1 MGLYMN
7 KIFRLCA
14 AGMLAVAFY
23 GCDSSDSAKPVAPED
38 EKAQTDAES
47 KDDPKTESGTDQ
59 KEGDSSEVK
68 DGEQSETKEDTKEN
82 TDSKDSTSVETEQG
96 SSKAESI
103 DPDSTQSEDIKA
115 LEVVIRDFAAGYPDF
130 ENFQSYAYESQ
141 TQDDNFDTWTY
152 PGYADNADWL
162 ERRAIPS
169 GYDTYGCG
177 NSTTPQYGIPVGAN
191 AHPHDLSS
199 TTGARLSTPDY
210 INAVLDQSSYV
221 WYGEFGMCNGQQ
233 RGSMRGFAHELCSDA
248 AASWTDTDEGRRCD
262 KVCNSYIWAQK
273 VYITPGMVKQ
283 TLSFA
288 KSEDGKLNLREPVIT
303 KARNACDNKY
313 FEQWFTDNELNK
325 RSEGTLALKPSETS
339 SAKGLWYDWNNGGF
353 YPLDSVDAS
362 TGYWVISNP
371 QFQNQFGPQSLTIN
385 CPPYKYMY
393 AGTQTERS
401 GAASAQEC
409 QLWLMEGGPRVGEAA
424 LYATQSAVGMRNFRN
439 SGFTMVGYAP
449 FKYKKG
455 AGKVLEFTS
464 LADMWVFVDGVMVL
478 DLGGSDLAK
487 QGVVDLE
494 LLAKNGHG
502 CHADEPLQ
510 AYCEGKVEDGGAW
523 KDDTWHH
530 LHIFYADR
538 HSNGSVLYLNF

>member
-1 MGLYMN
+1 M
-7 KIFRLCA
+7 
-14 AGMLAVAFY
+14 
-23 GCDSSDSAKPVAPED
+23 
-38 EKAQTDAES
+38 
-47 KDDPKTESGTDQ
+47 
-59 KEGDSSEVK
+59 
-68 DGEQSETKEDTKEN
+68 
-82 TDSKDSTSVETEQG
+82 
-96 SSKAESI
+96 
-103 DPDSTQSEDIKA
+103 
-115 LEVVIRDFAAGYPDF
+115 
-130 ENFQSYAYESQ
+130 
-141 TQDDNFDTWTY
+141 
-152 PGYADNADWL
+152 
-162 ERRAIPS
+162 
-169 GYDTYGCG
+169 
-177 NSTTPQYGIPVGAN
+177 
-191 AHPHDLSS
+191 
-199 TTGARLSTPDY
+199 
-210 INAVLDQSSYV
+210 
-221 WYGEFGMCNGQQ
+221 
-233 RGSMRGFAHELCSDA
+233 
-248 AASWTDTDEGRRCD
+248 
-262 KVCNSYIWAQK
+262 
-273 VYITPGMVKQ
+273 
-283 TLSFA
+283 
-288 KSEDGKLNLREPVIT
+288 
-303 KARNACDNKY
+303 
-313 FEQWFTDNELNK
+313 
-325 RSEGTLALKPSETS
+325 
-339 SAKGLWYDWNNGGF
+339 GLWYDWNNGGF

-502 CHADEPLQ
+502 CHADDPLQ
-510 AYCEGKVEDGGAW
+510 AYCEGKIEDGGAW